1 MANEITVK
9 LGCTKGNFIN
19 DDGDAVEYDVFTL
32 TVNGFPVRIKPA
44 DGTAKEILKSA
55 LGVK

>member
-1 MANEITVK
+1 MKEIEVI
-9 LGCTKGNFIN
+9 LGCSKGNFVN
-19 DDGDAVEYDVFTL
+19 DDGEAVTYDVFTL
-32 TVNGFPVRIKPA
+32 TVDGFPVRIKPA

>member
-1 MANEITVK
+1 MTELDVK
-9 LGCTKGNFIN
+9 LSCTKGNFTN
-19 DDGDAVEYDVFTL
+19 DDGEIIAYDIFVID
-32 TVNGFPVRIKPA
+32 VNGFPVRIKPA